1 MKKMQL
7 YILTSRTLI
16 LRLHFY
22 LENVSLMAQIP
33 LCTEG
38 SLLIFRS
45 KTSHSWTCFQCLQGQ
60 LLQGLPE
67 SICPSR
73 IVQSLNHSESK
84 SIRLGPSY
92 WKFRSHCFYLQVRQ
106 KMYECFF
113 QICMNVS
120 FPSTAVGLYLFFLV
134 FYFLRQ
140 SLRKIL
146 PRLIREIIALM
157 ITKHCYL
164 EDCLSS
170 E

>member
-1 MKKMQL
+1 MQL

-22 LENVSLMAQIP
+22 LENVSLMTQIP

-73 IVQSLNHSESK
+73 IVQSLNHPESK
-84 SIRLGPSY
+84 SQLGFSWGLHTGRSGATVFIHRLDR
-92 WKFRSHCFYLQVRQ
+92 KCMNV
-106 KMYECFF
+106 FF
-113 QICMNVS
+113 QICMHIS
-120 FPSTAVGLYLFFLV
+120 FPSIAVGLCLFFLV
-134 FYFLRQ
+134 FYFLGQ